1 MLLKTANYQGYM
13 ESYKDTIIELTE
25 MGWQVK
31 QIARILK
38 ISSTT
43 LSNYIYLWGNGFQK
57 HRGGYLPKIKQVAKP
72 PLMERIS
79 SRTRA
84 KMAYNTAV
92 NNERIKY
99 PKDVKNFYGDEV
111 VNEILDKRYGG
122 FENRDEF

>member
-1 MLLKTANYQGYM
+1 MAKVATYQAYM
-13 ESYKDTIIELTE
+13 YDHKNEILELIE

-31 QIARILK
+31 QIAKLLK

-57 HRGGYLPKIKQVAKP
+57 HRGAYIAKIKQVAKL

-84 KMAYNTAV
+84 RIAYNTAV

-99 PKDVKNFYGDEV
+99 PKDVKNFYGDQYDQLITEL
-111 VNEILDKRYGG
+111 LDNNYKECEGY
-122 FENRDEF
+122 